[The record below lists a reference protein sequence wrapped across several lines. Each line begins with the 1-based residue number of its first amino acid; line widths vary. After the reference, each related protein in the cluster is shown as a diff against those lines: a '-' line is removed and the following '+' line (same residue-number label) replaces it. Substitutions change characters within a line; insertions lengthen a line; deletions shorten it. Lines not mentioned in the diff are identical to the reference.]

1 MAMRKNWRWILL
13 ALLAL
18 VVVLGVGVALA
29 TRPAEPMPQ
38 ALTAMQSDA
47 QVEVAPRQWIVFTPR
62 AREPAAG
69 FIFYPGGLVDARAYA
84 PMAHDLAA
92 QGYLVVIVPMP
103 LNLAFFDANRAKEV
117 IASYPA
123 IKRWAIGGHSLGG
136 VAAAMFVKNQP
147 QAVQG
152 LAFWASYPAEAM
164 TDAPVRVLSIYGTQD
179 GLSTPARIND
189 SRALLPANAQFV
201 AIQGGNHAQFG
212 WYGAQSGDGIATISR
227 EEQQH
232 QIVSAMVSW
241 LKQISGE

>member
-1 MAMRKNWRWILL
+1 MRKNWRWLL
-13 ALLAL
+13 LVFVVLIVVL
-18 VVVLGVGVALA
+18 SIGVVVA

-38 ALTAMQSDA
+38 ALAALQSDG
-47 QVEVAPRQWIVFTPR
+47 QVDVTTRQWIVFTPR
-62 AREPAAG
+62 AREPSAG

-84 PMAHDLAA
+84 PLARDIAA

-103 LNLAFFDANRAKEV
+103 LNLAFFGANRAKEV

-136 VAAAMFVKNQP
+136 VAAAMFVKSHP

-152 LAFWASYPAEAM
+152 LAFWASYPAEGM
-164 TDAPVRVLSIYGTQD
+164 TDTYVRVLSIYGTQD
-179 GLSTPARIND
+179 GLSTPAKIND

-212 WYGAQSGDGIATISR
+212 WYGAQSGDGSATISR
-227 EEQQH
+227 EEQQK
-232 QIVSAMVSW
+232 QIVSTMVAW

>member
-1 MAMRKNWRWILL
+1 MRKNWRWLLL
-13 ALLAL
+13 ALMAF
-18 VVVLGVGVALA
+18 VVVLSVGVVVA

-38 ALTAMQSDA
+38 ALAALQSDT
-47 QVEVAPRQWIVFTPR
+47 QVEAATRQWIVFTPR
-62 AREPAAG
+62 AREPSAG
-69 FIFYPGGLVDARAYA
+69 FIFYPGGLVDALAYA
-84 PMAHDLAA
+84 PMARDIAA

-117 IASYPA
+117 IANYPA
-123 IKRWAIGGHSLGG
+123 IKRWVIGGHSLGG
-136 VAAAMFVKNQP
+136 VAAAMFVKNHP

-152 LAFWASYPAEAM
+152 LAFWASYPAEAL

-179 GLSTPARIND
+179 GLSTPAKINN

-212 WYGAQSGDGIATISR
+212 WYGTQSGDGSATISR
-227 EEQQH
+227 EEQQR
-232 QIVSAMVSW
+232 QIVSTMVAW

>member
-1 MAMRKNWRWILL
+1 MRKNWRWLLL
-13 ALLAL
+13 ALMAL
-18 VVVLGVGVALA
+18 VVVLGVGVVVA

-38 ALTAMQSDA
+38 ALVALQSDA
-47 QVEVAPRQWIVFTPR
+47 LVDVTTRQWIVFTPR
-62 AREPAAG
+62 AREPSVG

-84 PMAHDLAA
+84 PMARDIAA

-103 LNLAFFDANRAKEV
+103 LNLAFFDADRAKEV

-136 VAAAMFVKNQP
+136 VAAAMFVKSHP

-152 LAFWASYPAEAM
+152 LAFWASYPAEGM

-179 GLSTPARIND
+179 GLSTPAKIND

-227 EEQQH
+227 EEQQR
-232 QIVSAMVSW
+232 QIVSTMVAW

>member
-1 MAMRKNWRWILL
+1 MRKNWRWLLL
-13 ALLAL
+13 ALMAF
-18 VVVLGVGVALA
+18 VVVLSVGVVVA

-38 ALTAMQSDA
+38 ALAALQSDT
-47 QVEVAPRQWIVFTPR
+47 QVEAATRQWIVFTPR
-62 AREPAAG
+62 AREPSAG

-84 PMAHDLAA
+84 PMARDIAA

-117 IASYPA
+117 IANYPA
-123 IKRWAIGGHSLGG
+123 IKRWVIGGHSLGG
-136 VAAAMFVKNQP
+136 VAAAMFVKNHL
-147 QAVQG
+147 QAIQG
-152 LAFWASYPAEAM
+152 LAFWASYPAEAL

-179 GLSTPARIND
+179 GLSTPAKINN

-212 WYGAQSGDGIATISR
+212 WYGAQSGDGSATISR
-227 EEQQH
+227 EEQQR
-232 QIVSAMVSW
+232 QIVSTMVAW